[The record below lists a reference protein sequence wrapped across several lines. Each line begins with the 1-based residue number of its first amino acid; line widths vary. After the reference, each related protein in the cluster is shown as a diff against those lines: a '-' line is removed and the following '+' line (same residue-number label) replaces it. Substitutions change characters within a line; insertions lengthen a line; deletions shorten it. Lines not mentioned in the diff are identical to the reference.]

1 MQACKDEEVK
11 KAILEAARAVF
22 QKWGLNKTT
31 MEDIA
36 QEAGKGKSTLYYYY
50 KSKEEI
56 FESVVAK
63 EFSDML
69 DNAKAQVE
77 NIKSAKEKLKKYI
90 IAILR
95 EIKKTVNIYPIV
107 QGEIKG
113 NKEFIQRIQK
123 KLDDKEG
130 LIIKEILKQ
139 GLETEEFHTISE
151 SELDKATTV
160 VVGIIRGFEL
170 YLFLDNDDKE
180 KIDIA
185 TRMIASGI

>member
-1 MQACKDEEVK
+1 MQARKDEEVK

-22 QKWGLNKTT
+22 KKWGLNKTT